1 MASYGGSEM
10 QQGEGSETVTPQAA
24 AGGARDRVID
34 LVRSGATTTVVIYH
48 WVFTI
53 IVWRPDG
60 PHADNPIGYVSGLW
74 CLTWILQ
81 VLPLFFM
88 AGGYT
93 HSLAWAKYRETPRS
107 WRRFAAR
114 RAGQLL
120 GPALLLVAVVVGAA
134 TLIAALR
141 PGEDP
146 WFTRGVVLVLSPLWF
161 LIVYLLLVVTV
172 PVWDR
177 LHQRFG
183 ELVPIALIV
192 LAMGVDVA
200 RFRYDVPGI
209 AFANLIFVW
218 AACHQVG
225 WSWERLRVAPARFGH
240 SLMMIGFAGL
250 VGLTNMGLYPRS
262 MVGTTSPLDRFSNM
276 GPPTLPI
283 IALFIFQL
291 GIVVAARAR
300 LGEWAVRPRV
310 AGAVAWLSRN
320 AMPLFLWHSVGFAS
334 FFALMN
340 LWASV
345 PEEPT
350 AVWWLTRPLWLVG
363 PALLT
368 VPLLAASSRLLRPSA
383 AVTGARST
391 RSAVPA

>member
-1 MASYGGSEM
+1 MATRERH
-10 QQGEGSETVTPQAA
+10 EV
-24 AGGARDRVID
+24 RDGRDTVID
-34 LVRSGATTTVVIYH
+34 LLRSGATTTVVVYH

-93 HSLAWAKYRETPRS
+93 HSLAWAKYREQPRA

-120 GPALLLVAVVVGAA
+120 GPALLLIVVVTGAA
-134 TLIAALR
+134 TLIATLR
-141 PGEDP
+141 SGEDP
-146 WFTRGVVLVLSPLWF
+146 WLTRGIVLVLSPLWF
-161 LIVYLLLVVTV
+161 LIVYLVMVVGV
-172 PVWDR
+172 PLWDT
-177 LHQRFG
+177 LHRRFG
-183 ELVPIALIV
+183 ELVPLGLVAF
-192 LAMGVDVA
+192 AMGVDVA

-225 WSWERLRVAPARFGH
+225 WSWERLRAAPARFGH
-240 SLMMIGFAGL
+240 SLMLIGFAAL

-291 GIVVAARAR
+291 GVVVAVRAR
-300 LGEWAVRPRV
+300 LAAWAVRPGV
-310 AGAVAWLSRN
+310 ARAVAWLSRN
-320 AMPLFLWHSVGFAS
+320 AMPLFLWHSVGFAA
-334 FFALMN
+334 FFALMRF
-340 LWASV
+340 WTSV
-345 PEEPT
+345 PEAPT
-350 AVWWLTRPLWLVG
+350 ALWWLSRPLWLLG

-368 VPLLAASSRLLRPSA
+368 MPLLAASARVLRPA
-383 AVTGARST
+383 GAVTAAKAR
-391 RSAVPA
+391 PARIPAPEV